1 MRKTFEYDARN
12 IIVELMTGTA
22 LLDVMSTSETSTVA
36 SESDIADGIEDRK
49 LVPVAKNQAGRM
61 RQQIIQLDHFVKAR
75 RGSNRPVVIL
85 GSNQLVSYG

>member
-1 MRKTFEYDARN
+1 MMHVTSRMLF
-12 IIVELMTGTA
+12 VELMTGTA

-36 SESDIADGIEDRK
+36 SESDTADGIKDRK
-49 LVPVAKNQAGRM
+49 LVLVANNQAGRP
-61 RQQIIQLDHFVKAR
+61 RQQITQLGHFVKAR